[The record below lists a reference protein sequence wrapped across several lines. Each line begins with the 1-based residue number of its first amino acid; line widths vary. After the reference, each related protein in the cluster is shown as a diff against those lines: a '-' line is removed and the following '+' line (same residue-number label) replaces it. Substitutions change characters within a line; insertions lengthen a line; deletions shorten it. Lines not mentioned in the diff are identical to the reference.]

1 MKKNNLASYRHVFFI
16 GIGGISMSGL
26 AEVLFN
32 RGLTI
37 SGSDQSASDITNHL
51 KSLGANIYIGHDSDH
66 IHKDIDLVVYTAAV
80 KADNPELIKAKALN
94 IDIMERATLLGYI
107 MADYAQSIAVAGTH
121 GKTTTTSMLAHIL
134 MAGHLDPTISVGAI
148 LKGIHG
154 NFKIGHSDYFVT
166 EACEYNNS
174 FHKFFPTI
182 GLVLNIEED
191 HLDFFK
197 DIHAIRDSFY
207 QFMQNIDSDGYL
219 IINDAID
226 DIQQL
231 TANLTCEV
239 ISVGSLSSSTYSYDN
254 VSYNK
259 LGHPTFDLYEQ
270 GKFVDSI
277 HLHVTGSHNIEN
289 ALAAIATGRCLNIGL
304 EQIKQGLLDFS
315 GANRRFEYIGT
326 YNGITIIDD
335 YAHHPT
341 EIRKTIEAARHI
353 DINRLYIV
361 FQPHTYSRTKS
372 LYNDFVEA
380 LKLADGVI
388 ITDIYAAREKDPG
401 DIHASMIVESLSN
414 FDVDIVYIDDFDE
427 ICTFIQKNCVPN
439 DMLITMGAGNVNII
453 GHMLLNK

>member
-1 MKKNNLASYRHVFFI
+1 MIGVNYEKNNLASYRHVFFI

-51 KSLGANIYIGHDSDH
+51 KSLGASIYIGHDSDH
-66 IHKDIDLVVYTAAV
+66 IHQGIDLVVYTAAV

-191 HLDFFK
+191 HLDFFQRYPC
-197 DIHAIRDSFY
+197 HSRF
-207 QFMQNIDSDGYL
+207 F
-219 IINDAID
+219 
-226 DIQQL
+226 
-231 TANLTCEV
+231 
-239 ISVGSLSSSTYSYDN
+239 LS
-254 VSYNK
+254 
-259 LGHPTFDLYEQ
+259 
-270 GKFVDSI
+270 
-277 HLHVTGSHNIEN
+277 
-289 ALAAIATGRCLNIGL
+289 
-304 EQIKQGLLDFS
+304 
-315 GANRRFEYIGT
+315 
-326 YNGITIIDD
+326 
-335 YAHHPT
+335 
-341 EIRKTIEAARHI
+341 
-353 DINRLYIV
+353 
-361 FQPHTYSRTKS
+361 
-372 LYNDFVEA
+372 
-380 LKLADGVI
+380 
-388 ITDIYAAREKDPG
+388 IYAK
-401 DIHASMIVESLSN
+401 H
-414 FDVDIVYIDDFDE
+414 
-427 ICTFIQKNCVPN
+427 
-439 DMLITMGAGNVNII
+439 
-453 GHMLLNK
+453 